1 MRMLQES
8 LLAHKYRMT
17 LSDLLEDL
25 RQDPEAIALFEE
37 FHPGIWNDLA
47 EQGYQCLAL
56 EQLPKAAQIFDFLKT
71 IAPEEPAFH
80 AAHADAS
87 AGMKQY
93 MDAAEGYFITAE
105 LAPQVPDAHFYFAE
119 IMLFFRHPEVAQESL
134 EEAQMLMGDQPGHAL
149 ASKSQQ
155 YMEFAS
161 QQINE
166 ANSKAA

>member
-8 LLAHKYRMT
+8 LLAHKYRIT
-17 LSDLLEDL
+17 LSDLLDEL

-56 EQLPKAAQIFDFLKT
+56 EQLPKAAQIFDFLKN

-87 AGMKQY
+87 AGMKNY
-93 MDAAEGYFITAE
+93 LDAAEGYYQTAE
-105 LAPQVPDAHFYFAE
+105 LAPQIPDAHFYFAE
-119 IMLFFRHPEVAQESL
+119 IMLFFRHPEVALRSL
-134 EEAQMLMGDQPGHAL
+134 SEAKLLMASQPEHAL
-149 ASKSQQ
+149 AFKNQQ
-155 YMEFAS
+155 YLEFAT
-161 QQINE
+161 QQMQE
-166 ANSKAA
+166 SSSKEV